1 MLGLLQAESKKTNM
15 SDLKLSLIVMSLF
28 LIFQKHYMHFGAII
42 PPLGRF

>member
-28 LIFQKHYMHFGAII
+28 LTLKKN
-42 PPLGRF
+42 